1 MTTKD
6 KVKKAMSQ
14 VDNILSSLC
23 DENAALKKRNEYLEA
38 KIGKIEDTEEVLR
51 TVMKEKNKW
60 WFLDSIEESVYRNVI
75 EVIQKMQVEYIDV
88 QILFGVFVF
97 DIDIGRMCGRHVF
110 SPEYPQEGFEEY
122 NVFFD
127 GFRDDD
133 DNGCIILSNIK
144 KL

>member
-75 EVIQKMQVEYIDV
+75 EVIQKM
-88 QILFGVFVF
+88 
-97 DIDIGRMCGRHVF
+97 
-110 SPEYPQEGFEEY
+110 
-122 NVFFD
+122 
-127 GFRDDD
+127 
-133 DNGCIILSNIK
+133 
-144 KL
+144 

>member
-1 MTTKD
+1 MKLFIEIKDIIMTTKD

-75 EVIQKMQVEYIDV
+75 EVIQKI
-88 QILFGVFVF
+88 
-97 DIDIGRMCGRHVF
+97 
-110 SPEYPQEGFEEY
+110 
-122 NVFFD
+122 
-127 GFRDDD
+127 
-133 DNGCIILSNIK
+133 
-144 KL
+144 

>member
-1 MTTKD
+1 MKLLIEIKDIIMTTKD

-75 EVIQKMQVEYIDV
+75 EVIQKM
-88 QILFGVFVF
+88 
-97 DIDIGRMCGRHVF
+97 
-110 SPEYPQEGFEEY
+110 
-122 NVFFD
+122 
-127 GFRDDD
+127 
-133 DNGCIILSNIK
+133 
-144 KL
+144 

>member
-1 MTTKD
+1 MKLFIEIKDIIMTTKD

-75 EVIQKMQVEYIDV
+75 EVIQKM
-88 QILFGVFVF
+88 
-97 DIDIGRMCGRHVF
+97 
-110 SPEYPQEGFEEY
+110 
-122 NVFFD
+122 
-127 GFRDDD
+127 
-133 DNGCIILSNIK
+133 
-144 KL
+144 

>member
-1 MTTKD
+1 VKLLIEIKDIIMTTKD

-75 EVIQKMQVEYIDV
+75 EVIQKM
-88 QILFGVFVF
+88 
-97 DIDIGRMCGRHVF
+97 
-110 SPEYPQEGFEEY
+110 
-122 NVFFD
+122 
-127 GFRDDD
+127 
-133 DNGCIILSNIK
+133 
-144 KL
+144 